1 MPLELTA
8 NPLLSER
15 TTLRLGG
22 PAVVEAVV
30 RETADLD
37 ELSAFLTRE
46 TLPPFVLGAGSNLLA
61 GDGPLELALV
71 HIADCPGPERV
82 ERDGEAIIIRC
93 GAGLRLPGLLGWA
106 QKAGFSGL
114 EGMTG
119 IPGTVGGA
127 VAMNAG
133 SYGVEIGD
141 LVTRIRVWSPAGG
154 LVWLD
159 RSQCAFD
166 YRHFSPVKMPGKCLV
181 WEVELALGESD
192 PKSVRRAMHGVY
204 EKKKKTQP
212 VTAWTAGCVFKN
224 PPEESAGRLLDK
236 AGMKGVRLGHMA
248 FSDIHANFLV
258 NLGGGNAADALELM
272 DMGRA
277 RVFEQFGITLEPEVI
292 VL

>member
-30 RETADLD
+30 RTEADLD

-61 GDGPLELALV
+61 TDGPLELALV
-71 HIADCPGPERV
+71 RVADSPGPERV
-82 ERDGEAIIIRC
+82 ERDGSNLIVRC

-106 QKAGFSGL
+106 QKAGFTGL
-114 EGMTG
+114 EGLTG

-133 SYGVEIGD
+133 SYGLEIGD
-141 LVTRIRVWSPAGG
+141 AVTRVRVWSPSGG
-154 LVWLD
+154 LAWLD
-159 RSQCAFD
+159 RNQCIFE
-166 YRHFSPVKMPGKCLV
+166 YRRFSPVKMPGKCLV
-181 WEVELALGESD
+181 WEVELALRESD
-192 PKSVRRAMHGVY
+192 PKAVRQSMRDIY
-204 EKKKKTQP
+204 EKKKASQP
-212 VTAWTAGCVFKN
+212 VTARTAGCVFKN
-224 PPEESAGRLLDK
+224 PTDQSAGRLLDT

-248 FSDIHANFLV
+248 FSDMHANFLV
-258 NLGGGNAADALELM
+258 NLGGGTAADALALM
-272 DMGRA
+272 DMGRE
-277 RVFEQFGITLEPEVI
+277 RVKEQFGITLEPEVI

>member
-8 NPLLSER
+8 NPLLRER

-30 RETADLD
+30 REAADLD

-71 HIADCPGPERV
+71 RVADCPGPERV
-82 ERDGEAIIIRC
+82 ERDGEAIIVRC

-106 QKAGFSGL
+106 QRAGFSGL

-141 LVTRIRVWSPAGG
+141 LVTRVRIWSPTGG
-154 LVWLD
+154 LAWLD
-159 RSQCAFD
+159 RGQCVFD
-166 YRHFSPVKMPGKCLV
+166 YRHFTPAGTPGKCLI
-181 WEVELALGESD
+181 WEVELSLRESD
-192 PKSVRRAMHGVY
+192 PKGVRRAMRDVY
-204 EKKKKTQP
+204 EKKKANQP
-212 VTAWTAGCVFKN
+212 VTARTAGCVFKN
-224 PPEESAGRLLDK
+224 PPADSAGRLLDK
-236 AGMKGVRLGHMA
+236 AGLKGVRLGHMA
-248 FSDIHANFLV
+248 FSDKHANFLV
-258 NLGGGNAADALELM
+258 NLGGGKAADALELM
-272 DMGRA
+272 DMGRR
-277 RVFEQFGITLEPEVI
+277 RVLEQFGITLEPEVI

>member
-8 NPLLSER
+8 NPLLCER

-30 RETADLD
+30 RGEADLD

-61 GDGPLELALV
+61 GDDPLELALV
-71 HIADCPGPERV
+71 RVADCPGPERV
-82 ERDGEAIIIRC
+82 ERDGEAIIVRC

-141 LVTRIRVWSPAGG
+141 LVTRVRVWSPATG
-154 LVWLD
+154 LAWLD
-159 RSQCAFD
+159 RNQCIFD
-166 YRHFSPVKMPGKCLV
+166 YRHFSPMQMPGKCLV
-181 WEVELALGESD
+181 WEVELALRESD
-192 PKSVRRAMHGVY
+192 PKAVRLSMHDVY
-204 EKKKKTQP
+204 EKKKAAQP
-212 VTAWTAGCVFKN
+212 VTARTAGCVFKN
-224 PPEESAGRLLDK
+224 TPEESAGRLLDK

-248 FSDIHANFLV
+248 FSDMHANFLV
-258 NLGGGNAADALELM
+258 NLGGGKAADALELM
-272 DMGRA
+272 DMGRQ
-277 RVFEQFGITLEPEVI
+277 RVMEQFGITLEPEVI

>member
-30 RETADLD
+30 REEADLD
-37 ELSAFLTRE
+37 ELSTFLTRE

-71 HIADCPGPERV
+71 RVDDCPGPERV

-93 GAGLRLPGLLGWA
+93 GAGARLPGLLGWA
-106 QKAGFSGL
+106 QKAGFTGL

-141 LVTRIRVWSPAGG
+141 LVTRVRVWSPSGG
-154 LVWLD
+154 LTWLD
-159 RSQCAFD
+159 RNRCIFD
-166 YRHFSPVKMPGKCLV
+166 YRHFSPVQMPGKCLI
-181 WEVELALGESD
+181 WEVELALRESD
-192 PKSVRRAMHGVY
+192 PKAVRRAMHDVY
-204 EKKKKTQP
+204 EKKKAAQP
-212 VTAWTAGCVFKN
+212 VTARTAGCVFKN
-224 PPEESAGRLLDK
+224 PPDESAGRLLDK
-236 AGMKGVRLGHMA
+236 AGLKGVRLGHMA
-248 FSDIHANFLV
+248 FSEMHANFLV
-258 NLGGGNAADALELM
+258 NLGGGKAADALELM
-272 DMGRA
+272 DMGRK
-277 RVFEQFGITLEPEVI
+277 RVKEQFDITLEPEVI

>member
-30 RETADLD
+30 REKADLD

-61 GDGPLELALV
+61 GDDPLELALV
-71 HIADCPGPERV
+71 RVADGPGPERV
-82 ERDGEAIIIRC
+82 ERDGDAIIIRC
-93 GAGLRLPGLLGWA
+93 GSGLRLPGLLGWA

-114 EGMTG
+114 EGMAG

-141 LVTRIRVWSPAGG
+141 LVTRVRVWSPTDG

-159 RSQCAFD
+159 RSQCIFD
-166 YRHFSPVKMPGKCLV
+166 YRHFSPVRMPGKCLV
-181 WEVELALGESD
+181 WEVELALREAD
-192 PKSVRRAMHGVY
+192 PKGVRQAMQDIY
-204 EKKKKTQP
+204 EKKKATQP
-212 VTAWTAGCVFKN
+212 VTARTAGCVFKN
-224 PPEESAGRLLDK
+224 PPDGSAGRLLDK
-236 AGMKGVRLGHMA
+236 AGLKGMRLGHMA
-248 FSDIHANFLV
+248 FSDMHANFLV
-258 NLGGGNAADALELM
+258 NLGDGKAEDALALM
-272 DMGRA
+272 GMA
-277 RVFEQFGITLEPEVI
+277 INRVKEQSGITLEPEVI

>member
-30 RETADLD
+30 REKADLD

-61 GDGPLELALV
+61 GDDPLELALV
-71 HIADCPGPERV
+71 RVADGPGPERV
-82 ERDGEAIIIRC
+82 ERDGDAIIIRC
-93 GAGLRLPGLLGWA
+93 GSGLRLPGLLGWA

-114 EGMTG
+114 EGMAG

-141 LVTRIRVWSPAGG
+141 LVTRVRVWSPADG

-159 RSQCAFD
+159 RSQCIFD
-166 YRHFSPVKMPGKCLV
+166 YRHFSPVRMPGKCLV
-181 WEVELALGESD
+181 WEVELALREAD
-192 PKSVRRAMHGVY
+192 PKGVRQAMQDIY
-204 EKKKKTQP
+204 EKKKATQP
-212 VTAWTAGCVFKN
+212 VTARTAGCVFKN
-224 PPEESAGRLLDK
+224 PPDGSAGRLLDK
-236 AGMKGVRLGHMA
+236 AGLKGMRLGHMA
-248 FSDIHANFLV
+248 FSDMHANFLV
-258 NLGGGNAADALELM
+258 NLGDGKAEDALALM
-272 DMGRA
+272 GMA
-277 RVFEQFGITLEPEVI
+277 INRVKEQSGITLEPEVI

>member
-30 RETADLD
+30 REEADLD

-61 GDGPLELALV
+61 SDGPLELALV
-71 HIADCPGPERV
+71 RVADSPGPERV
-82 ERDGEAIIIRC
+82 ERDGSTLIVRC

-106 QKAGFSGL
+106 QKAGFAGL
-114 EGMTG
+114 EGLTG
-119 IPGTVGGA
+119 IPGSVGGA

-133 SYGVEIGD
+133 SYGLEIGD
-141 LVTRIRVWSPAGG
+141 AVTRVRVWSPAGG
-154 LVWLD
+154 LAWLD
-159 RSQCAFD
+159 RNQCIFE
-166 YRHFSPVKMPGKCLV
+166 YRRFSPVKMPGKCLI
-181 WEVELALGESD
+181 WEVELALRESD
-192 PKSVRRAMHGVY
+192 PKGVRQAMRDIY
-204 EKKKKTQP
+204 EKKKASQP
-212 VTAWTAGCVFKN
+212 VTARTAGCVFKN
-224 PPEESAGRLLDK
+224 PPDESAGRLLDA

-258 NLGGGNAADALELM
+258 NLGGGAAADALALM
-272 DMGRA
+272 DMGRE
-277 RVFEQFGITLEPEVI
+277 RVKEQFGITLEPEVI

>member
-1 MPLELTA
+1 MPLELIA

-30 RETADLD
+30 REEADLD
-37 ELSAFLTRE
+37 ALSTFLTRE
-46 TLPPFVLGAGSNLLA
+46 TLPPFVIGAGSNLLA
-61 GDGPLELALV
+61 GDEPLELALV
-71 HIADCPGPERV
+71 RVADCPGPERV
-82 ERDGEAIIIRC
+82 ERDGSTLIVRC

-106 QKAGFSGL
+106 QKAGFTGL

-141 LVTRIRVWSPAGG
+141 LITRVRVWSPSGG
-154 LVWLD
+154 LAWLD
-159 RSQCAFD
+159 RNQCIFD
-166 YRHFSPVKMPGKCLV
+166 YRRFSPVKMPGKCLI

-192 PKSVRRAMHGVY
+192 PGTVRQSMRDIY
-204 EKKKKTQP
+204 EKKKASQP
-212 VTAWTAGCVFKN
+212 VAARSAGCVFKN
-224 PPEESAGRLLDK
+224 PPDDSAGKLLDK
-236 AGMKGVRLGHMA
+236 AGLKGVRLGHMA
-248 FSDIHANFLV
+248 FSDVHANFLV
-258 NLGGGNAADALELM
+258 NLGGGRAADALALM
-272 DMGRA
+272 GMGRK
-277 RVFEQFGITLEPEVI
+277 RVKEQFGITLEPEVI